1 MERVYVQCL
10 QCSGRVPQAF
20 ESQLAWSHP
29 PLRSASSRAFRRVIR
44 SRLEASLIGPA
55 LSTRRSI
62 RASTSSSGYASRA
75 SSTRSRTFSH
85 AKTDGGMDV
94 VPFSSCSAFRV
105 KRISRRIFASAT
117 IRGSSVGVGDGVG
130 GGGWGWRWRWCR
142 PRSWRWRWRWSYRR
156 RLHLK
161 CTNVTP
167 PVLYSIKPGPALIVN
182 LRRLKIVEIEVL
194 G

>member
-1 MERVYVQCL
+1 MFA
-10 QCSGRVPQAF
+10 CSGRVPQAF
-20 ESQLAWSHP
+20 ESQLTWSHP
-29 PLRSASSRAFRRVIR
+29 PFRSASSRAFRRVIR

-94 VPFSSCSAFRV
+94 VPFSSCSAVRV
-105 KRISRRIFASAT
+105 KLISRRIFASAT

-130 GGGWGWRWRWCR
+130 GGGGVGDGGGVGRGVGVGGGVGLIDAVCISNAPMSLR
-142 PRSWRWRWRWSYRR
+142 PFFTRS
-156 RLHLK
+156 
-161 CTNVTP
+161 N
-167 PVLYSIKPGPALIVN
+167 PG
-182 LRRLKIVEIEVL
+182 LR
-194 G
+194 